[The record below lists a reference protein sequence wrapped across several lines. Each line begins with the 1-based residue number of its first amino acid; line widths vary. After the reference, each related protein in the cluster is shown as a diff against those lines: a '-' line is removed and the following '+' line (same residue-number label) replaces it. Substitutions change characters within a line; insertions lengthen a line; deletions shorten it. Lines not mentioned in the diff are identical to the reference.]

1 MGGSCVGMGVWGAFL
16 LWVDVDGCV
25 TCNGRG
31 TDKKQTRSHETEMT
45 RSR

>member
-1 MGGSCVGMGVWGAFL
+1 MWGWGVWGAFL
-16 LWVDVDGCV
+16 LRVDLEGCV

-31 TDKKQTRSHETEMT
+31 TGKKQTRSHETEMT